1 MGVWINEGAVSE
13 NGCLE
18 DKNIRLKNSGI
29 NSTLTDLYTFYC
41 QQISSIPIPRYSR
54 YHIHHP
60 NIEGIN
66 LALNKSGAEFLA

>member
-41 QQISSIPIPRYSR
+41 QQTSSILVPRYPIH
-54 YHIHHP
+54 HIRHP

-66 LALNKSGAEFLA
+66 LASNKSGAEFLA